1 MSLKREVSLKTVDA
15 VKVLWDWDRRGRSV
29 FSVRDIRK
37 MFPERSHKTLAAG
50 LRRLVNQGLLERAA
64 RGVYVNPLS
73 RLSKRY
79 LIEKVA
85 VCLRRGEY
93 SYVSLESALSEYGVI
108 SQIPMSR
115 ITVMTTGRSA
125 TIHTPYGVI
134 EFTHT
139 RRSPVDILSNTLIM
153 ENRPLRV
160 ARVETA
166 LRDLRRVGRNLDM
179 VNLEY
184 YEDILEE
191 QADAA
196 ARLTPT

>member
-1 MSLKREVSLKTVDA
+1 MKTVDA
-15 VKVLWDWDRRGRSV
+15 IKVLWEWDRRERSV
-29 FSVRDIRK
+29 FSVSDLRK
-37 MFPERSHKTLAAG
+37 MFPERSAKTFAEG
-50 LRRLVNQGLLERAA
+50 LRRLVRQGVLERAA

-79 LIEKVA
+79 LIEKIA

-125 TIHTPYGVI
+125 TIRTPYGVI

-139 RRSPVDILSNTLIM
+139 KRSPADILNNTIVL
-153 ENRPLRV
+153 EKRPLRI

-179 VNLEY
+179 VNLEE
-184 YEDILEE
+184 YEDILKE
-191 QADAA
+191 QAEAA
-196 ARLTPT
+196 ARITPI

>member
-1 MSLKREVSLKTVDA
+1 MKTPDA
-15 VKVLWDWDRRGRSV
+15 IKILWDWDRRGRAV
-29 FSVRDIRK
+29 FAVSDLRTL
-37 MFPERSHKTLAAG
+37 FPEKSPKTFAEG
-50 LRRLVNQGLLERAA
+50 VRRLARQGFLERAA

-73 RLSKRY
+73 RLSNRY

-93 SYVSLESALSEYGVI
+93 SYVSLESALAEYGAI

-125 TIHTPYGVI
+125 EIRTPYGVI

-139 RRSPVDILSNTLIM
+139 ARSPGDILANTLVM
-153 ENRPLRV
+153 QDRPLRV

-179 VNLEY
+179 VNRED
-184 YEDILEE
+184 YEDIPKE
-191 QADAA
+191 QAEAGTA
-196 ARLTPT
+196 GHSVVA

>member
-1 MSLKREVSLKTVDA
+1 MKTVEA
-15 VKVLWDWDRRGRSV
+15 VKTLWEWDRRGRSV
-29 FSVRDIRK
+29 FLVSDLRK
-37 MFPERSHKTLAAG
+37 MFPERSARTFAGG
-50 LRRLVNQGLLERAA
+50 LRRLVKQGVLEHAA

-93 SYVSLESALSEYGVI
+93 SYVSLESALSEYGAI

-125 TIHTPYGVI
+125 TIRTPYGVI

-139 RRSPVDILSNTLIM
+139 KRSPADILRSTLIM
-153 ENRPLRV
+153 EKRPLRI

-166 LRDLRRVGRNLDM
+166 LRDLRRVG
-179 VNLEY
+179 
-184 YEDILEE
+184 
-191 QADAA
+191 
-196 ARLTPT
+196 